1 MSVGS
6 PARNPVVWG
15 WDQLREAL
23 HARPVAPPL
32 ALGQIGIARIGPAD
46 LGLALRAGW
55 QDFRADPTHYVFL
68 CAFYPV
74 VGLILARFASGA
86 GTVALLFPLVAGF
99 ALLGPFAAVGL
110 YELSRRRAAGQDIAW
125 WHAFDVFRAPG
136 FPEIL
141 KLGLALAAL
150 FVLWLIVAEAIY
162 LLTLGPVAPASLGA
176 LLTAVFTTRAGW
188 VLLVLGNGVGFGF
201 AAAALAMG
209 VVSFPMMVDRG
220 VSVGAALAISFAAVR
235 ANPAAMAGWGL
246 IVALALVLGSVPFL
260 LGLAV
265 VIPVLG
271 HATWHL
277 YRRVVV
283 VPPD

>member
-23 HARPVAPPL
+23 RARSVPPL
-32 ALGQIGIARIGPAD
+32 AVGRVGIARIGAAD

-86 GTVALLFPLVAGF
+86 GSVALLFPLVAGF

-110 YELSRRRAAGQDIAW
+110 YELSRRRATGQPVAW

-150 FVLWLIVAEAIY
+150 FVLWLIAAEALY
-162 LLTLGPVAPASLGA
+162 LLTLGPVAPASFRA
-176 LLTAVFTTRAGW
+176 LLTAVFATRAGW
-188 VLLVLGNGVGFGF
+188 VLLLAGNGVGFCF
-201 AAAALAMG
+201 AVAALTMG

-220 VSVGAALAISFAAVR
+220 VSVGVALATSVAAVR

-246 IVALALVLGSVPFL
+246 IVALSLVAGSVPFL
-260 LGLAV
+260 FGLAV

-283 VPPD
+283 FPPD